1 MQSRALTLAS
11 FFLLFACQSPTGG
24 ETGETADASGTGS
37 EGSSGDTPTTTATAG
52 EGTGTDDGGATCE
65 ACGDDEACIA
75 GQCVAVGRGEVER
88 GCSVLG
94 DPGGRGQCLYPWP
107 SDLWTVGDA
116 ASKTGRRLAHDPE
129 LLPRNSKMMAFAA
142 DEITNT
148 LDGFSPNSQIRF
160 AFAAAI
166 DPADLVA
173 IDDIGASLAAD
184 SPIVLLEVDSGER
197 WPFFAERDATAEAG
211 EPVTVFI
218 RPMKRLGFG
227 KRYVVALR
235 GLHDE
240 AGQLIEPAPLFRAL
254 RDSQTTDVPQLEALR
269 DGHAEI
275 FAALDKAGVARADL
289 QLAWDFHTA
298 SAQQVQGDL
307 AAIAPQVAKIA
318 GAGDLGYTIDQ
329 VEIQPNAK
337 LARVIRGHFTVPSCL
352 AGDSGPGSL
361 MHRDADGAPLCDGTT
376 EAPFV
381 IAVPQPVW
389 DAGTPVPFIVYGH
402 GLLGTGE
409 EAASI
414 AERTQSVIV
423 AGTDFWGMASEDVP
437 TILGAF
443 NTNFV
448 NGNTVPDRLLQSS
461 VNFTTLAFL
470 AQGDLVKEAELQ
482 VDVDM
487 VPQSLIDPTSVQY
500 LGGSQGG
507 IMGATVV
514 AMAPNLPRGILVVGA
529 GNYALM
535 IWRSSAFS
543 MLSDAW
549 GSSHPDPQE
558 REFLFALVQSA
569 FDRADPL
576 VFSEFIDAPLAGGE
590 PKRLLLVESIGD
602 SQVPNIATEVMARSY
617 GMPMLAPGLT
627 PVWGV
632 EDANEPLLSGSAL
645 LQVDTGKGP
654 LPPIENLPPPD
665 GDNGAHGSAVDD
677 PAMIEIVERFIFK
690 AIAENLCDGPCD
702 PG

>member
-1 MQSRALTLAS
+1 MQPRVLALAS
-11 FFLLFACQSPTGG
+11 LSLLFACQSPTGG
-24 ETGETADASGTGS
+24 ETGETADASGTAS
-37 EGSSGDTPTTTATAG
+37 EGSSGDTPTTTATTAT

-65 ACGDDEACIA
+65 ACGDEEACIA
-75 GQCVAVGRGEVER
+75 GQCVAVGRGEILR

-129 LLPRNSKMMAFAA
+129 LLPKNNKMMAFAA

-166 DPADLVA
+166 DPKDLVA

-218 RPMKRLGFG
+218 RPMKRLGFD

-240 AGQLIEPAPLFRAL
+240 AGELIEPAPLFRAL

-269 DGHAEI
+269 EGHAEI

-329 VEIQPNAK
+329 VEIQPNAN

-389 DAGTPVPFIVYGH
+389 DAGKPVPVIVYGH

-409 EAASI
+409 EATSI
-414 AERTQSVIV
+414 AQQAQSVIV

-437 TILGAF
+437 TILEAF
-443 NTNFV
+443 GTNFV
-448 NGNTVPDRLLQSS
+448 NGNTVADRLLQSS

-549 GSSHPDPQE
+549 SSSHPDPQE
-558 REFLFALVQSA
+558 REFLFALVQSS

-576 VFSEFIDAPLAGGE
+576 VFSEFIEAPLAGGE
-590 PKRLLLVESIGD
+590 PKRLLLIESIGD
-602 SQVPNIATEVMARSY
+602 SQVPNIATEAMARSY
-617 GMPMLAPGLT
+617 DMPMLAPGLT

-632 EDANEPLLSGSAL
+632 EDANEPLLSGSVL

-654 LPPIENLPPPD
+654 LPPIENLPPD
-665 GDNGAHGSAVDD
+665 GDNGSHGSAVDD
-677 PAMIEIVERFIFK
+677 PAMIAIVERFIFK